1 MAFLLCLPDREARE
15 HILQEN
21 SFYKR
26 SPHGMSLVHA
36 KCRACTHARHTHTH
50 THTVTHSHTLTH
62 SLTHAHTRI
71 CSHAHARMNAVSH
84 TAATTL
90 TPTLTTTLTTYAD
103 QHLAGSA
110 MAQEHVSKA
119 QRAGYQPKVRVE
131 YLLYKATMEL
141 LLLRI

>member
-1 MAFLLCLPDREARE
+1 M
-15 HILQEN
+15 
-21 SFYKR
+21 
-26 SPHGMSLVHA
+26 
-36 KCRACTHARHTHTH
+36 HARKTHTYTHTH
-50 THTVTHSHTLTH
+50 SH
-62 SLTHAHTRI
+62 SLTHAHTLTHTR
-71 CSHAHARMNAVSH
+71 SHAVSH